1 MARPSRPPGTLI
13 SGDPNVGARFDAGSA
28 IGGVLYK
35 DVKQAILAALAEG
48 EWKPGEVIPSERKL
62 IERFGVSIGT
72 LRKAIDEL
80 VAENIMIRHQGRGTF
95 VATHRQED
103 HFFRFFRIVRQ
114 DGHREFPTV
123 QLARFR
129 RAKADKE
136 EAAALGLAVGA
147 AVFRFTN
154 VLSLEGKP
162 VMIDAITVPEERFKT
177 LTEKQLRERPNTLYN
192 FYQDAFGINIIRTE
206 ERMRSALADEDDE
219 ALLGVPVGT
228 SLLKILRVASSYHD
242 ERIEYRVSRVDTSSH
257 EFVLSQP

>member
-1 MARPSRPPGTLI
+1 MGS
-13 SGDPNVGARFDAGSA
+13 RFDAGAA

-80 VAENIMIRHQGRGTF
+80 VAENLLIRHQGRGTF
-95 VATHRQED
+95 VATHRLEN

-114 DGHREFPTV
+114 DGHREYPTV
-123 QLARFR
+123 RLARFR
-129 RAKADKE
+129 RAKADRD
-136 EAAALGLAVGA
+136 EAAALGLALGE

-154 VLSLEGKP
+154 VLSLEGRP
-162 VMIDAITVPEERFKT
+162 VMTDAITVPVDRFRE

-192 FYQDAFGINIIRTE
+192 FYQDAFGVNIIRTE
-206 ERMRSALADEDDE
+206 ERLRAALADDDDHE
-219 ALLGVPVGT
+219 LLGVPVG
-228 SLLKILRVASSYHD
+228 SALLKILRVAASYND
-242 ERIEYRVSRVDTSSH
+242 ERIEYRVSRLDTAHH
-257 EFVLSQP
+257 EFALSQP

>member
-1 MARPSRPPGTLI
+1 VGTQ
-13 SGDPNVGARFDAGSA
+13 FDAGSA

-35 DVKQAILAALAEG
+35 DVKHAILAALAAG
-48 EWKPGEVIPSERKL
+48 EWKAGEAIPSERKL
-62 IERFGVSIGT
+62 TDRFGVSIGT

-114 DGHREFPTV
+114 DGHREYPSV
-123 QLARFR
+123 RLARFR

-136 EAAALGLAVGA
+136 EATALAIAVGDL
-147 AVFRFTN
+147 VFRFTN

-162 VMIDAITVPEERFKT
+162 VMIDAITVPEARFKS

-192 FYQDAFGINIIRTE
+192 FYQDIFGINVIRTE
-206 ERMRSALADEDDE
+206 EHLRSALADEDDHT
-219 ALLGVPVGT
+219 LLGVPVG
-228 SLLKILRVASSYHD
+228 SPLLKILRIASSFHD
-242 ERIEYRVSRVDTSSH
+242 ERIEYRVSRLDTTCH
-257 EFVLSQP
+257 EFALSQP

>member
-1 MARPSRPPGTLI
+1 MGS
-13 SGDPNVGARFDAGSA
+13 RFDAGAA

-80 VAENIMIRHQGRGTF
+80 VAENLLIRHQGRGTF
-95 VATHRQED
+95 VATHRLED

-114 DGHREFPTV
+114 DGHREYPTV
-123 QLARFR
+123 RLARFR
-129 RAKADKE
+129 RAKADRD
-136 EAAALGLAVGA
+136 EAAALGLAVGE

-154 VLSLEGKP
+154 VLSLEGRP
-162 VMIDAITVPEERFKT
+162 VMTDAITVPVARFSE

-192 FYQDAFGINIIRTE
+192 FYQDAFGVNIIRTE
-206 ERMRSALADEDDE
+206 ERLRAALADEDDHE
-219 ALLGVPVGT
+219 LLGIPVG
-228 SLLKILRVASSYHD
+228 SALLKILRVAASYND
-242 ERIEYRVSRVDTSSH
+242 ERIEYRVSRLDTSHH
-257 EFVLSQP
+257 EFALSQP

>member
-1 MARPSRPPGTLI
+1 MGS
-13 SGDPNVGARFDAGSA
+13 RFDAGAA

-48 EWKPGEVIPSERKL
+48 EWKPGEAIPSERKL

-114 DGHREFPTV
+114 DGYREFPTV
-123 QLARFR
+123 QLAKFR

-136 EAAALGLAVGA
+136 EAAALGLPLGE

-154 VLSLEGKP
+154 VLSLEGRA
-162 VMIDAITVPEERFKT
+162 VMIDAITVPAERFRT
-177 LTEKQLRERPNTLYN
+177 LSEKLLRERPNTLYN
-192 FYQDAFGINIIRTE
+192 FYQDVFGINIIRTE
-206 ERMRSALADEDDE
+206 ERLRAALANEEDHE
-219 ALLGVPVGT
+219 LLGIPVGT
-228 SLLKILRVASSYHD
+228 AMLKILRVASSYQN
-242 ERIEYRVSRVDTSSH
+242 ERIEYRVSRLDTSDY
-257 EFVLSQP
+257 EFALSQP

>member
-1 MARPSRPPGTLI
+1 MGS
-13 SGDPNVGARFDAGSA
+13 RFDAGAA

-80 VAENIMIRHQGRGTF
+80 VAENLLIRHQGRGTF
-95 VATHRQED
+95 VATHKLED

-114 DGHREFPTV
+114 DGHREYPTV
-123 QLARFR
+123 RLARFR
-129 RAKADKE
+129 RAKADRD
-136 EAAALGLAVGA
+136 EAVALGLAVGE

-154 VLSLEGKP
+154 VLSLEGRP
-162 VMIDAITVPEERFKT
+162 VMTDAITVPVDRFSE

-192 FYQDAFGINIIRTE
+192 FYQDAFGVNIIRTE
-206 ERMRSALADEDDE
+206 ERLRAALADEDDH
-219 ALLGVPVGT
+219 ALLGVPVG
-228 SLLKILRVASSYHD
+228 SALLKILRVAGSYND
-242 ERIEYRVSRVDTSSH
+242 ERIEYRVSRLDTSHH
-257 EFVLSQP
+257 EFTLSQP

>member
-1 MARPSRPPGTLI
+1 M
-13 SGDPNVGARFDAGSA
+13 GARFDAGSA

-80 VAENIMIRHQGRGTF
+80 VAENILIRHQGRGTF

-129 RAKADKE
+129 RAKAGKE
-136 EAAALGLAVGA
+136 ETAALGLAVGE

-154 VLSLEGKP
+154 VLCPEGKP
-162 VMIDAITVPEERFKT
+162 VMIYPNPVPEERFKA

-242 ERIEYRVSRVDTSSH
+242 ERIEYRVSRLDTSSH

>member
-1 MARPSRPPGTLI
+1 MGS
-13 SGDPNVGARFDAGSA
+13 RFDAGAA

-80 VAENIMIRHQGRGTF
+80 VAENLLIRHQGRGTF
-95 VATHRQED
+95 VATHRLEN

-114 DGHREFPTV
+114 DGHREYPTV
-123 QLARFR
+123 RLARFR
-129 RAKADKE
+129 RAKADRD
-136 EAAALGLAVGA
+136 EAAALGLAVGE

-154 VLSLEGKP
+154 VLSLEGQP
-162 VMIDAITVPEERFKT
+162 VMTDAITVPVDRFRE

-192 FYQDAFGINIIRTE
+192 FYQDAFGVNIIRTE
-206 ERMRSALADEDDE
+206 ERLRAALADDDDHE
-219 ALLGVPVGT
+219 LLGVPVG
-228 SLLKILRVASSYHD
+228 SALLKILRVAASYND
-242 ERIEYRVSRVDTSSH
+242 ERIEYRVSRLDTAHH
-257 EFVLSQP
+257 EFALSQP

>member
-1 MARPSRPPGTLI
+1 MGS
-13 SGDPNVGARFDAGSA
+13 RFDAGAA

-80 VAENIMIRHQGRGTF
+80 VAENLLIRHQGRGTF
-95 VATHRQED
+95 VATHRLEN

-114 DGHREFPTV
+114 DGHREYPTV
-123 QLARFR
+123 RLARFR
-129 RAKADKE
+129 RAKADRD
-136 EAAALGLAVGA
+136 EAAALGLAVGE

-154 VLSLEGKP
+154 VLSLEGRP
-162 VMIDAITVPEERFKT
+162 VMTDAITVPVDRFRE

-192 FYQDAFGINIIRTE
+192 FYQDAFGVNIIRTE
-206 ERMRSALADEDDE
+206 ERLRAALADDDDHE
-219 ALLGVPVGT
+219 LLGVPVG
-228 SLLKILRVASSYHD
+228 SALLKILRVAASYND
-242 ERIEYRVSRVDTSSH
+242 ERIEYRVSRLDTAHH
-257 EFVLSQP
+257 EFALSQP

>member
-1 MARPSRPPGTLI
+1 MGS
-13 SGDPNVGARFDAGSA
+13 RFDAGAA

-48 EWKPGEVIPSERKL
+48 EWKPGEAIPSERKL

-114 DGHREFPTV
+114 DGYREFPTV
-123 QLARFR
+123 QLAKFR
-129 RAKADKE
+129 RAKADKD
-136 EAAALGLAVGA
+136 EAAALGLPLGE

-154 VLSLEGKP
+154 VLSLEGRA
-162 VMIDAITVPEERFKT
+162 VMIDAITVPAERFRT
-177 LTEKQLRERPNTLYN
+177 LSEKLLRERPNTLYN
-192 FYQDAFGINIIRTE
+192 FYQDVFGINIIRTE
-206 ERMRSALADEDDE
+206 ERLRAALANEEDHE
-219 ALLGVPVGT
+219 LLGIPVGT
-228 SLLKILRVASSYHD
+228 AMLKILRVASSYQN
-242 ERIEYRVSRVDTSSH
+242 ERVEYRVSRLDTSDY
-257 EFVLSQP
+257 EFALSQP